1 MDKRSKLTLPVPKEI
16 AVDEVEVVVEDEVI
30 FTQYFTHLLNIYS
43 FTQLQEV
50 DVEEIGD
57 SLSVELM
64 KIVLMKFWNKNLPN
78 TEK

>member
-43 FTQLQEV
+43 IFYSYLRWRW
-50 DVEEIGD
+50 I
-57 SLSVELM
+57 
-64 KIVLMKFWNKNLPN
+64 
-78 TEK
+78 